1 MDRDYQTLSN
11 NTVRYTAAHQCLTN
25 ADLLPTDM
33 RYCKLTADIPDL
45 GSGFRM
51 KVNSSSSN
59 RAVNGTAR
67 RAMVG
72 FKDLY

>member
-11 NTVRYTAAHQCLTN
+11 NTVRCINVSTN
-25 ADLLPTDM
+25 ADLLPKDM
-33 RYCKLTADIPDL
+33 RYCKLTPDILDL

-51 KVNSSSSN
+51 KVNSSCN

-67 RAMVG
+67 RAVVG